1 MDDGQ
6 VAVSTARFEKKKEAI
21 LAAATAVLNR
31 QGVKGMTLADVGARV
46 GLLTT
51 SVTYYFK
58 KKEDLAAAVLLRG
71 IATFDG
77 LVDEASG
84 AGAPETRLMGFL
96 DRFLELSR
104 RIRLGE
110 APPIPSFTELRALK
124 EPHRTRVAEAF
135 NDLFRKVRGLFD
147 APQFEGLSRLERTGR
162 THLLLEQIF
171 WTAAWLRRYDVED
184 YPRVRDRMYDI
195 LVGGL
200 SAGGAWAPKPLP
212 PLTRAPAPV
221 DGEAVSREAFL
232 IAATRLINQRGYRG
246 ASVEEISAQMGVT
259 KGSFYHHNEDKDGLV
274 GDCFQRTFE
283 AMRKAQFSAR
293 EAGPTQWDR
302 LTAATAALVAFQL
315 SDNGPLLRA
324 SALWALPLELRHE
337 MADQYGRVSERFAAM
352 VSDGIAEGSIRP
364 VDPLIAAHMLSSM
377 LNAAASLSAWA
388 PGMTAQE
395 AASLFARPLLT
406 GVFKG

>member
-6 VAVSTARFEKKKEAI
+6 AAASTARYEKKKEAI

-71 IATFDG
+71 CATFNG
-77 LVDEASG
+77 LVDEA
-84 AGAPETRLMGFL
+84 AAAAEPEARLKSFLERFL
-96 DRFLELSR
+96 DLSR

-110 APPIPSFTELRALK
+110 APPIPSFTEVRALK
-124 EPHRTRVAEAF
+124 PPHAEPVSEAF
-135 NDLFRKVRGLFD
+135 NDLFRKVRGLYD
-147 APQFEGLSRLERTGR
+147 APRFEGLTRLERTAR
-162 THLLLEQIF
+162 THLLLEQTF
-171 WTAAWLRRYDVED
+171 WTAAWLRRYDIED
-184 YPRVRDRMYDI
+184 YPRVGERMYDI
-195 LVGGL
+195 LVGGFATRGEWKPAAL
-200 SAGGAWAPKPLP
+200 PVLIEAPPG
-212 PLTRAPAPV
+212 
-221 DGEAVSREAFL
+221 DGDAINREAFL
-232 IAATRLINQRGYRG
+232 VAATRLINQRGYRG

-274 GDCFQRTFE
+274 EDCFDRTFQ

-302 LTAATAALVAFQL
+302 LAAATSALVRFQL
-315 SDNGPLLRA
+315 SDHGPLLRA
-324 SALWALPLELRHE
+324 SALWALPLDLRQE
-337 MADQYGRVSERFAAM
+337 MADQYARISERFAAM
-352 VSDGIAEGSIRP
+352 ISDGIAEGSIRP

-377 LNAAASLSAWA
+377 LNAAASLRSWA
-388 PGMTAQE
+388 PGMEAGE
-395 AASLFARPLLT
+395 AADLFARPLLM
-406 GVFKG
+406 GVFR

>member
-6 VAVSTARFEKKKEAI
+6 VAASTARYEKKKEAI

-58 KKEDLAAAVLLRG
+58 KKEDLAAACLLRG
-71 IATFDG
+71 VATYDA
-77 LVDEASG
+77 LVDEA
-84 AGAPETRLMGFL
+84 AEAVAPESRLKTFL
-96 DRFLELSR
+96 ERFLELSR

-110 APPIPSFTELRALK
+110 APPIPSFTEVRALK
-124 EPHRTRVAEAF
+124 APHYETVSEAF

-147 APQFEGLSRLERTGR
+147 VPQFEALSRLERTAR
-162 THLLLEQIF
+162 THLLLEQTF
-171 WTAAWLRRYDVED
+171 WTATWLRRYDVED
-184 YPRVRDRMYDI
+184 YPRVGERMYDI

-200 SAGGAWAPKPLP
+200 SAGGGWAPAKLSAF
-212 PLTRAPAPV
+212 TRQAC
-221 DGEAVSREAFL
+221 DGEAVNREAFL
-232 IAATRLINQRGYRG
+232 VAATRLINQRGYRG

-274 GDCFQRTFE
+274 RDCFARTFE
-283 AMRKAQFSAR
+283 VMRQAQFAGR
-293 EAGPTQWDR
+293 EAGPSQWDR

-315 SDNGPLLRA
+315 SDHGPLLRA
-324 SALWALPLELRHE
+324 SALWALPLELRQE
-337 MADQYGRVSERFAAM
+337 MADQYARISERFAAM

-364 VDPLIAAHMLSSM
+364 VDPLIAAHMLNSM
-377 LNAAASLSAWA
+377 LNAAASLRAWA
-388 PGMTAQE
+388 PGIE
-395 AASLFARPLLT
+395 AVDAATLFARPLMT